1 MEGGTKLGGPVKEGR
16 WLGVDDE
23 SKEVRI
29 YWPDTKLVT
38 VKRNV
43 YYNNLSARHLEEEM
57 EIGLV
62 KTTADSPEKA
72 PVKVQNPDA
81 TPITESKDDNPE
93 TEPENKRIQK
103 PSQKV
108 ADLLAGKGSWSA
120 NDF

>member
-1 MEGGTKLGGPVKEGR
+1 MRVEGGTKLGGRVKEGR

-23 SKEVRI
+23 SKGGRI

-38 VKRNV
+38 VERNI
-43 YYNNLSARHLEEEM
+43 YYDNSSACCLEEEM

-72 PVKVQNPDA
+72 PVEVQNLDT
-81 TPITESKDDNPE
+81 TPITESEDDNPE

-103 PSQKV
+103 PSQK
-108 ADLLAGKGSWSA
+108 WPIC
-120 NDF
+120 